1 MFIPL
6 SNIFPNKYFI
16 SVQLASMVETV
27 LQLLEEQSAK
37 SALKVLLLTSR
48 SCSSQP
54 RLRLPPRQQARR
66 PPWGWEMV
74 SVILTGRNYFPLKY
88 FQGTLSDSSC
98 DFPHPEPDNRMNT
111 GRRVIQ
117 KIFSNLQKYSE
128 NDGQSG
134 EEEGNRLMRHL
145 AALPCFL
152 LVYRPSLCGPL
163 CCTSGLRSAGSVLL
177 KHCEY
182 VVNSDLYL

>member
-66 PPWGWEMV
+66 PPWGWE
-74 SVILTGRNYFPLKY
+74 
-88 FQGTLSDSSC
+88 
-98 DFPHPEPDNRMNT
+98 
-111 GRRVIQ
+111 
-117 KIFSNLQKYSE
+117 
-128 NDGQSG
+128 
-134 EEEGNRLMRHL
+134 
-145 AALPCFL
+145 
-152 LVYRPSLCGPL
+152 
-163 CCTSGLRSAGSVLL
+163 
-177 KHCEY
+177 
-182 VVNSDLYL
+182 